1 MGAFSEKSR
10 GFTLYELLIVMAILS
25 IMGTMGTVSLL
36 GFKQRSQLSGMANI
50 LKADLNRGKILAA
63 KHKSYVV
70 LQIHETSYEMFL
82 DNGAGEATSGDWVR
96 EGKELQVAKRD
107 LAPSLSIDSNFPSDH
122 LRLRGSGRIRPG
134 TIIVQSRSGKHIK
147 LVINAVGRIR
157 LVDGVS

>member
-36 GFKQRSQLSGMANI
+36 RFKQRSQLSGTANI
-50 LKADLNRGKILAA
+50 LKSDLNRGKILAA
-63 KHKSYVV
+63 KYKSYVV
-70 LQIHETSYEMFL
+70 LQINETSYEIFL
-82 DNGAGEATSGDWVR
+82 DNGAGEATPGDWVR

-107 LAPSLSIDSNFPSDH
+107 LAPSLSMISNFPGDH

-134 TIIVQSRSGKHIK
+134 TITVQSRSGKHIE
-147 LVINAVGRIR
+147 LVINAVGRVR
-157 LVDGVS
+157 LVVGVS

>member
-1 MGAFSEKSR
+1 MKSR

-25 IMGTMGTVSLL
+25 IMGTMGMVSLL
-36 GFKQRSQLSGMANI
+36 GFKQRSRLSGMANI
-50 LKADLNRGKILAA
+50 LKSDLNRGKILAA

-70 LQIHETSYEMFL
+70 LQIHENFYEMFF

-96 EGKELQVAKRD
+96 EEEELQVAKRD
-107 LAPSLSIDSNFPSDH
+107 LAPSLSIDSNFPGDH

-134 TIIVQSRSGKHIK
+134 TITVQGRSGKHIK
-147 LVINAVGRIR
+147 LVINAVGRVR

>member
-1 MGAFSEKSR
+1 MLVFSRKSR

-36 GFKQRSQLSGMANI
+36 GFKQRSQLLGMANI

-63 KHKSYVV
+63 KYKSYVV

-82 DNGAGEATSGDWVR
+82 DNGAGEATSGDWIR
-96 EGKELQVAKRD
+96 EGGELQVAKRN
-107 LAPSLSIDSNFPSDH
+107 LAPSLSIFSNFPGDH

-134 TIIVQSRSGKHIK
+134 TITVQSRSGKHIK
-147 LVINAVGRIR
+147 LVINAVGRVR
-157 LVDGVS
+157 LVDGMS

>member
-1 MGAFSEKSR
+1 MVAFSGKSR

-25 IMGTMGTVSLL
+25 IIGTMGTVSLL
-36 GFKQRSQLSGMANI
+36 RFKQRSQLSGMANI

-63 KHKSYVV
+63 KYKSYVV

-82 DNGAGEATSGDWVR
+82 DNGAGEATPGDWIR

-107 LAPSLSIDSNFPSDH
+107 LAPSLSIFSNFPGDH

-147 LVINAVGRIR
+147 LVINAVGRVR
-157 LVDGVS
+157 LVDGMS

>member
-1 MGAFSEKSR
+1 MVAFSEKSR

-50 LKADLNRGKILAA
+50 LKSDLNRGKILAA
-63 KHKSYVV
+63 KYKSYVV

-82 DNGAGEATSGDWVR
+82 DNGAGEATPSDWIR
-96 EGKELQVAKRD
+96 EGKELQIAKRD
-107 LAPSLSIDSNFPSDH
+107 LAPSISIYSNFPGDH

-134 TIIVQSRSGKHIK
+134 TITVQSRSGKHIK
-147 LVINAVGRIR
+147 QVINAVGRVR

>member
-1 MGAFSEKSR
+1 MKAFYGKSR

-25 IMGTMGTVSLL
+25 IMGTMGTVSLI
-36 GFKQRSQLSGMANI
+36 GFKQRSQLSGTANI
-50 LKADLNRGKILAA
+50 LKSDLNRGKILAA
-63 KHKSYVV
+63 KYKSYVV
-70 LQIHETSYEMFL
+70 LQIHENFYEMFL

-107 LAPSLSIDSNFPSDH
+107 LAPSLSIDSNFPGDH
-122 LRLRGSGRIRPG
+122 LRLRGSGRLRPG

-147 LVINAVGRIR
+147 LVINAVGRVR